1 MPGDGDWFRFIP
13 AGAGN
18 TNCCWISFLT
28 RTVYPRSRGE
38 LPIKQ
43 AQTSVTGGLSPLA
56 RGTQFITFLKVLV
69 IRFIPASAGN
79 TYGQPPRTRHPAVY
93 PRWRGEHLQGV
104 VIIDEAAG
112 LSPLAR
118 GTQVRGPRIEQRPRF
133 IPAGAGNTCP
143 RTTADPAGTVY
154 PRWRGEHIHHNDELR
169 ICCGLSPL
177 ARGTHRFACDFLFR
191 VRFIPAGAGNTSATS

>member
-56 RGTQFITFLKVLV
+56 RGIRETQQTCDAQS
-69 IRFIPASAGN
+69 RFIPASAGN
-79 TYGQPPRTRHPAVY
+79 TRREILAGSANAVY
-93 PRWRGEHLQGV
+93 PRWRGEH
-104 VIIDEAAG
+104 ISDENANSTVRG

-118 GTQVRGPRIEQRPRF
+118 GTPAPGWLRTAMDRF
-133 IPAGAGNTCP
+133 IPAGAGNT
-143 RTTADPAGTVY
+143 PAAKA
-154 PRWRGEHIHHNDELR
+154 E
-169 ICCGLSPL
+169 
-177 ARGTHRFACDFLFR
+177 
-191 VRFIPAGAGNTSATS
+191 